1 VNSHFEQIDPVS
13 IQDNPFK
20 LIGKDWMLVTSGNM
34 DKFNTMTAS
43 WGGLGILWNK
53 KVCFVFI
60 RPTRYTYEFME
71 QNDNFTLS
79 FFSEDYRK
87 ALSFCG
93 THSGRD
99 VDKVAATGLTPVSG
113 SQNTVYFEEAKLVLE
128 CKKLYYQDIDPANF
142 LDQNI
147 EKNYAERD
155 YHRVYVGEIIGCY
168 VKK

>member
-1 VNSHFEQIDPVS
+1 
-13 IQDNPFK
+13 
-20 LIGKDWMLVTSGNM
+20 
-34 DKFNTMTAS
+34 
-43 WGGLGILWNK
+43 
-53 KVCFVFI
+53 
-60 RPTRYTYEFME
+60 ME